1 MTPFLNR
8 TKGYTMKNI
17 MLVLM
22 ATLMFTACSQPKD
35 IYFNGSEGS
44 NSGIKYERETKRFS
58 VNH

>member
-1 MTPFLNR
+1 
-8 TKGYTMKNI
+8 MKNI